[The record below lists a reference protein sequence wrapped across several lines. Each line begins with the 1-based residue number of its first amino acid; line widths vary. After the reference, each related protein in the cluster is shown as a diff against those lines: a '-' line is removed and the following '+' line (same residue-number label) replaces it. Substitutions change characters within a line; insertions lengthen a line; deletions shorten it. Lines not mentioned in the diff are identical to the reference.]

1 MYIGTFCLGYISI
14 IDIFSVLL
22 HVFWLKYIWMNLY
35 LRYFDSEVFAYTLDE
50 AFDFL
55 QSIPEVDLDEFLMG
69 DIAQY
74 VESSNMY
81 PKRYKVHGK
90 AYFIIIKTTAANMEE
105 FKNIGAAAHDSQS
118 DMPRTKADIFSEY
131 NPGWYDGSIM
141 FKRVI
146 PIPQTQKFQYVDTF
160 FVARVKAFSRQD
172 CYNKIIDHLR
182 SRNDIDSRSQFPS
195 IKGKNFEC
203 VFHGMDID

>member
-1 MYIGTFCLGYISI
+1 
-14 IDIFSVLL
+14 
-22 HVFWLKYIWMNLY
+22 MNLY
-35 LRYFDSEVFAYTLDE
+35 LRYFDSEVFAYSLEE

-55 QSIPEVDLDEFLMG
+55 DSIPEIVLDEFLMN

-74 VESSNMY
+74 VEGPNMY

-90 AYFIIIKTTAANMEE
+90 AYFILIKTTAANMDE
-105 FKNIGAAAHDSQS
+105 FKSNGLSAHDGQTAALKIKS
-118 DMPRTKADIFSEY
+118 DPFSEY
-131 NPGWYDGSIM
+131 NPGWYDGSVM

-160 FVARVKAFSRQD
+160 FVARVKATSKQD

-182 SRNDIDSRSQFPS
+182 SRNDIDARSQFPS
-195 IKGKNFEC
+195 IKGRNFEC
-203 VFHGMDID
+203 VYHGMEIK

>member
-1 MYIGTFCLGYISI
+1 
-14 IDIFSVLL
+14 
-22 HVFWLKYIWMNLY
+22 MNLY
-35 LRYFDSEVFAYTLDE
+35 LRYFDSEVFAYSLDE

-55 QSIPEVDLDEFLMG
+55 QSIPEIDLDEFLMN

-74 VESSNMY
+74 VESNNMY

-105 FKNIGAAAHDSQS
+105 FKNIGAAAHDAQA
-118 DMPRTKADIFSEY
+118 DMPKSKTDIFSEY

-146 PIPQTQKFQYVDTF
+146 PIPQTQKFQYVDTL
-160 FVARVKAFSRQD
+160 FVARVKAISKQD

-182 SRNDIDSRSQFPS
+182 SRNDIDTRSQFPS
-195 IKGKNFEC
+195 IKGRNFEC
-203 VFHGMDID
+203 VFHGMDIE

>member
-1 MYIGTFCLGYISI
+1 
-14 IDIFSVLL
+14 
-22 HVFWLKYIWMNLY
+22 MNLY
-35 LRYFDSEVFAYTLDE
+35 LRYFDNEVFAYSIDE

-55 QSIPEVDLDEFLMG
+55 ESIPEIVLDEFLMN

-74 VESSNMY
+74 VEGPNMY

-90 AYFIIIKTTAANMEE
+90 AYFIIIKTTAASMEE
-105 FKNIGAAAHDSQS
+105 FKSNGASAHSNQPAQPKAKNDPNS
-118 DMPRTKADIFSEY
+118 DY
-131 NPGWYDGSIM
+131 NPGWYDGSVM

-160 FVARVKAFSRQD
+160 FVARVKAVSKQD

-182 SRNDIDSRSQFPS
+182 SRSDIDTRSQFPS
-195 IKGKNFEC
+195 IKGRNFEC
-203 VFHGMDID
+203 VYHGMEIE

>member
-1 MYIGTFCLGYISI
+1 
-14 IDIFSVLL
+14 
-22 HVFWLKYIWMNLY
+22 MNLY
-35 LRYFDSEVFAYTLDE
+35 LRYFDSEVFAYSIDE

-55 QSIPEVDLDEFLMG
+55 QSIPEVDLDEFLMS
-69 DIAQY
+69 DIVQY
-74 VESSNMY
+74 VESNNMY

-90 AYFIIIKTTAANMEE
+90 AYFIIIKTTASCMEE
-105 FKNIGAAAHDSQS
+105 FKSNGALAHD
-118 DMPRTKADIFSEY
+118 DVPKTKVDVFSEF

-160 FVARVKAFSRQD
+160 FVARVKALSKLD

-195 IKGKNFEC
+195 IKGRNFEC
-203 VFHGMDID
+203 VFHGMDIE

>member
-1 MYIGTFCLGYISI
+1 
-14 IDIFSVLL
+14 
-22 HVFWLKYIWMNLY
+22 MNLY
-35 LRYFDSEVFAYTLDE
+35 LRYFDSEVFAYTIEE

-55 QSIPEVDLDEFLMG
+55 QSIPEVDLDEFLMA

-105 FKNIGAAAHDSQS
+105 FKNIGAASHDAQS
-118 DMPRTKADIFSEY
+118 DAAKTKTDVFSDY

-160 FVARVKAFSRQD
+160 FVARVKAYSRQD

-182 SRNDIDSRSQFPS
+182 SRNDIDTRSQFPS

-203 VFHGMDID
+203 VYRGMNIIE

>member
-1 MYIGTFCLGYISI
+1 
-14 IDIFSVLL
+14 
-22 HVFWLKYIWMNLY
+22 MNLY
-35 LRYFDSEVFAYTLDE
+35 LRYFDNEAFAYSLEE

-55 QSIPEVDLDEFLMG
+55 QSIPDIDLDEFLMS

-90 AYFIIIKTTAANMEE
+90 AYFIIIKTTAASMEE
-105 FKNIGAAAHDSQS
+105 FKNIGAATRDGQS
-118 DMPRTKADIFSEY
+118 DMSKNRTDVFSEY

-160 FVARVKAFSRQD
+160 FVARVKAYSRQD

-182 SRNDIDSRSQFPS
+182 SRNDIDTRSQFPS

-203 VFHGMDID
+203 VYRGMNIE

>member
-1 MYIGTFCLGYISI
+1 
-14 IDIFSVLL
+14 
-22 HVFWLKYIWMNLY
+22 MNLY
-35 LRYFDSEVFAYTLDE
+35 LRYFDNEIFAYSIEE

-55 QSIPEVDLDEFLMG
+55 QSIPEIDLDEFLMR

-74 VESSNMY
+74 VESPNMY

-90 AYFIIIKTTAANMEE
+90 TYFIIIKTTAANMEE
-105 FKNIGAAAHDSQS
+105 FKNNGAAHEGQS
-118 DMPRTKADIFSEY
+118 DIPKSKNDIFYEF

-160 FVARVKAFSRQD
+160 FVARVKAYSRQD
-172 CYNKIIDHLR
+172 CYNKIIDHLHSR
-182 SRNDIDSRSQFPS
+182 SDIDSRSQFPS

-203 VFHGMDID
+203 VFRGMDI

>member
-1 MYIGTFCLGYISI
+1 
-14 IDIFSVLL
+14 
-22 HVFWLKYIWMNLY
+22 MNLY
-35 LRYFDSEVFAYTLDE
+35 LRYFDSEVFAYSLDE

-118 DMPRTKADIFSEY
+118 ETPKTKADIFSEY
-131 NPGWYDGSIM
+131 NPGWFYH
-141 FKRVI
+141 V
-146 PIPQTQKFQYVDTF
+146 
-160 FVARVKAFSRQD
+160 
-172 CYNKIIDHLR
+172 
-182 SRNDIDSRSQFPS
+182 
-195 IKGKNFEC
+195 
-203 VFHGMDID
+203 

>member
-1 MYIGTFCLGYISI
+1 
-14 IDIFSVLL
+14 
-22 HVFWLKYIWMNLY
+22 MNLY
-35 LRYFDSEVFAYTLDE
+35 LRYFDSEVFAYSLDE

-55 QSIPEVDLDEFLMG
+55 QSIPEIDLDEFLMN

-74 VESSNMY
+74 YESSNLY

-90 AYFIIIKTTAANMEE
+90 AYFIIIKTTAASMEE
-105 FKNIGAAAHDSQS
+105 FKNNGAAAHEGQS
-118 DMPRTKADIFSEY
+118 DMPKSKADIFSEY

-160 FVARVKAFSRQD
+160 FVARVKAISKQD

-182 SRNDIDSRSQFPS
+182 SRNDIDTRSQFPS
-195 IKGKNFEC
+195 IKGRNFEC
-203 VFHGMDID
+203 VYHGMGIE